1 MPRVQEH
8 PDHPEGGRK
17 YGAFQ
22 TEIYKDG
29 ILNNRLPIVTTD
41 PNKLEQQARQHLGA
55 RSFNYIAGGAGEK
68 ATMDANRLAFRQW
81 KMIPR
86 MLRPTTH
93 RDLRVEIFGQK
104 FESPLLIAPVG
115 VQTIFHHD
123 KELGVAE
130 IAREIGLPYIL
141 STASSSPIE
150 EVAKANGDG
159 TRWYQL
165 YWPQDHEITKS
176 LLHRA
181 KTNGFKVLIITL
193 DTWALAWRPA
203 DLDNAYVPFALGIGD
218 ENGFAD
224 PAFRAK
230 FAKLYDNKTPEDDIF
245 LASRQWEADV
255 FSGAAHT
262 WEDLELIKA
271 EWDGPIV
278 LKGIQHVEDAK
289 KAAEM
294 GMHGIVVSNH
304 GGRQLDGAIGSLEVL
319 PEIVEAVGDKLTVLF
334 DSGIRTGV
342 DVVKALCLG
351 AKGVLIG
358 RPFVYGLA
366 IGGKLG
372 ARDVLK
378 GILADLDQ
386 SMGLAGIKTIADCN
400 RSMIQRVQYGGDTIS
415 SH

>member
-8 PDHPEGGRK
+8 PEHPEGGRK
-17 YGAFQ
+17 YGGHQ
-22 TEIYKDG
+22 MEIYRDG
-29 ILNNRLPIVTTD
+29 ILHNRLPTVTCD
-41 PNKLEQQARQHLGA
+41 PNKLEEQAKKFLGA
-55 RSFNYIAGGAGEK
+55 RSFNYVAGGAGER

-93 RDLRVEIFGQK
+93 RDLRVELFGQT

-123 KELGVAE
+123 KETGMAE
-130 IAREIGLPYIL
+130 IATEIGLPYIL
-141 STASSSPIE
+141 STAASSSIE

-159 TRWYQL
+159 VRWFQL
-165 YWPQDHEITKS
+165 YWPQDNGITKS
-176 LLHRA
+176 LLNRA
-181 KTNGFKVLIITL
+181 KSNGYKVLIVTL

-203 DLDNAYVPFALGIGD
+203 DLDNAYIPFASGIGD
-218 ENGFAD
+218 QTGFSD
-224 PAFRAK
+224 PVFRSK
-230 FAKLYDNKTPEDDIF
+230 FAAKHDNKTPEDDVF
-245 LASRQWEADV
+245 LASREWEADV

-262 WEDLELIKA
+262 WEELELLKQ

-289 KAAEM
+289 KAVEM
-294 GMHGIVVSNH
+294 GMQGIVVSNH

-334 DSGIRTGV
+334 DSGVRTGA
-342 DVVKALCLG
+342 DVIKALCLG

-358 RPFVYGLA
+358 R
-366 IGGKLG
+366 
-372 ARDVLK
+372 
-378 GILADLDQ
+378 
-386 SMGLAGIKTIADCN
+386 
-400 RSMIQRVQYGGDTIS
+400 
-415 SH
+415 